1 MNPDANLHV
10 LVLAAGAASRFGS
23 PKQLVRINGQP
34 LLHRA
39 VSQATQVA
47 GGGVTVVLGAHAQQL
62 TPLLKHSPA
71 SVVINRNWEEGMA
84 SSLRLGVASLP
95 VGCEGVMVTLAD
107 QAAVTTFDLQR
118 LAAAW
123 RQQPDW
129 LIAASYSGHTGVPAV
144 FPAHVFASFADLR
157 GDAGAR
163 AIISRHT
170 DRCLRVPMP
179 NAAIDIDTPEDLL
192 NLESIIR

>member
-1 MNPDANLHV
+1 
-10 LVLAAGAASRFGS
+10 
-23 PKQLVRINGQP
+23 
-34 LLHRA
+34 
-39 VSQATQVA
+39 
-47 GGGVTVVLGAHAQQL
+47 
-62 TPLLKHSPA
+62 
-71 SVVINRNWEEGMA
+71 VINRNWEEGMA